1 MELRT
6 LFEDIICA
14 LSTPRGVSATSVVRC
29 SGPRVLERIRYL
41 ILGPRSLQ
49 PRRAYVAEFV
59 EGDRFIDE
67 VVVVFFEGPASYTGE
82 DMLEISFHGN
92 PIIVENALKALFR
105 AGSRMALPGEFTKRA
120 VLNGKFDLIKAE
132 AINALITSKTER
144 ALEAAVK
151 SFTGGLSEEVISFR
165 EKMIRLLAAVEV
177 ELNYPDEVE
186 TDYSSL
192 RGELLDL
199 RNEIAHFVNSSENGI
214 ILSRG
219 IKTAIV
225 GETNVGK
232 STLLNALL
240 KRDRAIVSD
249 LPGTTRDTIEED
261 LNIEGVLFNVVD
273 TAGIREATDA
283 VEELGIKRSLKAIE
297 EADLVILLR
306 DPHNQEN
313 RDLEEDLRNGRKRL
327 IVAANK
333 SDIRKIESGSYDV
346 IISARTGEGI
356 RDLEKLML
364 KKTDDITSIEDS
376 VIISA
381 RQKQKLSD
389 SVDCIDKSI
398 EAIDSLITVDVVS
411 TMIEQAA
418 RSLDELL
425 GTNVTE
431 DLLNRIFGDFCV
443 GK

>member
-41 ILGPRSLQ
+41 ISGPRSLQ

-92 PIIVENALKALFR
+92 PIIVENALEALFR

-151 SFTGGLSEEVISFR
+151 SFTGGLSEEVVSFR

-306 DPHNQEN
+306 DPHDQEN

-346 IISARTGEGI
+346 IISAKTGEGI

-431 DLLNRIFGDFCV
+431 DLLNRIFSDFCV

>member
-1 MELRT
+1 M
-6 LFEDIICA
+6 FEDIICA

-41 ILGPRSLQ
+41 ISGPRSLQ

-92 PIIVENALKALFR
+92 PIIVENALEALFR

-151 SFTGGLSEEVISFR
+151 SFTGGLSEEVVSFR

-306 DPHNQEN
+306 DPHDQEN

-346 IISARTGEGI
+346 IISAKTGEGI

>member
-41 ILGPRSLQ
+41 ISGPKSLQ
-49 PRRAYVAEFV
+49 PRRAYVAEFF

-92 PIIVENALKALFR
+92 PIIVENALEALFR

-151 SFTGGLSEEVISFR
+151 SFTGGLSEEVVSFR

-346 IISARTGEGI
+346 IISAKTGEGI

-431 DLLNRIFGDFCV
+431 DLLNRIFSDFCV

>member
-41 ILGPRSLQ
+41 ISGPRSLQ

-92 PIIVENALKALFR
+92 PIIVENALEALFR

-346 IISARTGEGI
+346 IISAKTGEGI

>member
-41 ILGPRSLQ
+41 ISGPRSLK

-92 PIIVENALKALFR
+92 PIIVENALEALFR

-283 VEELGIKRSLKAIE
+283 VEELGIRRSLKAIE

>member
-1 MELRT
+1 M
-6 LFEDIICA
+6 FEDIICA

-41 ILGPRSLQ
+41 ISGPRSLQ

-92 PIIVENALKALFR
+92 PIIVENALEALFR

-151 SFTGGLSEEVISFR
+151 SFTGGLSEEVVSFR

>member
-29 SGPRVLERIRYL
+29 SGPRVQERIRYL
-41 ILGPRSLQ
+41 ISGPRSLQ

-92 PIIVENALKALFR
+92 PIIVENALEALFR

-306 DPHNQEN
+306 DPHDQEN

-431 DLLNRIFGDFCV
+431 DLLNRIFSDFCV

>member
-1 MELRT
+1 
-6 LFEDIICA
+6 
-14 LSTPRGVSATSVVRC
+14 
-29 SGPRVLERIRYL
+29 
-41 ILGPRSLQ
+41 
-49 PRRAYVAEFV
+49 
-59 EGDRFIDE
+59 
-67 VVVVFFEGPASYTGE
+67 
-82 DMLEISFHGN
+82 
-92 PIIVENALKALFR
+92 
-105 AGSRMALPGEFTKRA
+105 
-120 VLNGKFDLIKAE
+120 
-132 AINALITSKTER
+132 
-144 ALEAAVK
+144 
-151 SFTGGLSEEVISFR
+151 
-165 EKMIRLLAAVEV
+165 MIRLLAAVEV

-283 VEELGIKRSLKAIE
+283 WKSWESKGACRQSRKPFYN
-297 EADLVILLR
+297 LLR
-306 DPHNQEN
+306 DPHTRITGIRGRSSNMKVS
-313 RDLEEDLRNGRKRL
+313 DLLC
-327 IVAANK
+327 AANK
-333 SDIRKIESGSYDV
+333 SIFERSRAALTGNYKREN
-346 IISARTGEGI
+346 GEGM

-376 VIISA
+376 VFISA
-381 RQKQKLSD
+381 SRNRSFQD
-389 SVDCIDKSI
+389 SVLT
-398 EAIDSLITVDVVS
+398 AL
-411 TMIEQAA
+411 
-418 RSLDELL
+418 
-425 GTNVTE
+425 TN
-431 DLLNRIFGDFCV
+431 R
-443 GK
+443 

>member
-41 ILGPRSLQ
+41 ISGPRSLQ

-283 VEELGIKRSLKAIE
+283 VEELGIRRSLKAIE

-306 DPHNQEN
+306 DPHDQEN

>member
-41 ILGPRSLQ
+41 ISGPRSLQ

-92 PIIVENALKALFR
+92 PIIVENALEALFR

-283 VEELGIKRSLKAIE
+283 VEELGIRRSLKAIE

-346 IISARTGEGI
+346 IISAKTGEGI

>member
-41 ILGPRSLQ
+41 ISGPRSLQ

-151 SFTGGLSEEVISFR
+151 SFTGGLSEEVVSFR

-346 IISARTGEGI
+346 IISAKTGEGI

>member
-29 SGPRVLERIRYL
+29 SGPRVQERIRYL
-41 ILGPRSLQ
+41 ISGPRSLQ

-92 PIIVENALKALFR
+92 PIIVENALEALFR

-151 SFTGGLSEEVISFR
+151 SFTGGLSEEVVSFR

-431 DLLNRIFGDFCV
+431 DLLNRIFSDFCV

>member
-41 ILGPRSLQ
+41 ISGPRSLQ

-92 PIIVENALKALFR
+92 PIIVENALEALFR

-398 EAIDSLITVDVVS
+398 EAIDSLMTVDVVS

>member
-41 ILGPRSLQ
+41 ISGPRSLQ

-92 PIIVENALKALFR
+92 PIIVENALEALFR

-151 SFTGGLSEEVISFR
+151 SFTGGLSEEVVSFR

-199 RNEIAHFVNSSENGI
+199 RNEIARFVNSSENGI

-346 IISARTGEGI
+346 IISAKTGEGI

>member
-1 MELRT
+1 M
-6 LFEDIICA
+6 FEDIICA

-29 SGPRVLERIRYL
+29 SGPRVQERIRYL
-41 ILGPRSLQ
+41 ISGPRSLQ

-92 PIIVENALKALFR
+92 PIIVENALEALFR

-151 SFTGGLSEEVISFR
+151 SFTGGLSEEVVSFR

-306 DPHNQEN
+306 DPHDQEN

>member
-41 ILGPRSLQ
+41 ISGPKSLQ
-49 PRRAYVAEFV
+49 PRRAYVAEFF

-92 PIIVENALKALFR
+92 PIIVENALEALFR

-151 SFTGGLSEEVISFR
+151 SFTGGLSEEVVSFR

-283 VEELGIKRSLKAIE
+283 VEELGIRRSLKAIE

-346 IISARTGEGI
+346 IISAKTGEGI

-431 DLLNRIFGDFCV
+431 DLLNRIFSDFCV

>member
-29 SGPRVLERIRYL
+29 SGPRVQERIRYL
-41 ILGPRSLQ
+41 ISGPRSLQ

-151 SFTGGLSEEVISFR
+151 SFTGGLSEEVVSFR

>member
-14 LSTPRGVSATSVVRC
+14 LSTPRGISATSVVRC
-29 SGPRVLERIRYL
+29 SGPGVLERIRYL
-41 ILGPRSLQ
+41 ISGPRSLQ

-92 PIIVENALKALFR
+92 PIIVENALEALFR

-192 RGELLDL
+192 HGELLDL

-283 VEELGIKRSLKAIE
+283 VEELGIRRSLKAIE

>member
-1 MELRT
+1 M
-6 LFEDIICA
+6 FEDIICA

-41 ILGPRSLQ
+41 ISGPKSLQ
-49 PRRAYVAEFV
+49 PRRAYVAEFF

-92 PIIVENALKALFR
+92 PIIVENALEALFR

-151 SFTGGLSEEVISFR
+151 SFTGGLSEEVVSFR

-346 IISARTGEGI
+346 IISAKTGEGI

-431 DLLNRIFGDFCV
+431 DLLNRIFSDFCV

>member
-41 ILGPRSLQ
+41 ISGPRSLQ

-92 PIIVENALKALFR
+92 PIIVENALEALFR

-346 IISARTGEGI
+346 IISAKTGEGI

-398 EAIDSLITVDVVS
+398 EAIDSLMTVDVVS

>member
-41 ILGPRSLQ
+41 ISGPKSLQ

-92 PIIVENALKALFR
+92 PIIVENALEALFR

-283 VEELGIKRSLKAIE
+283 VEELGIRRSLKAIE

-306 DPHNQEN
+306 DPHDQEN

>member
-92 PIIVENALKALFR
+92 PIIVENALEALFR

-151 SFTGGLSEEVISFR
+151 SFTGGLSEEVVSFR

-297 EADLVILLR
+297 EADLVLLLR
-306 DPHNQEN
+306 DPHDQEN

-346 IISARTGEGI
+346 IISAKTGEGI

>member
-92 PIIVENALKALFR
+92 PIIVENALEALFR

-151 SFTGGLSEEVISFR
+151 SFTGGLSEEVVSFR

-346 IISARTGEGI
+346 IISAKTGEGI

-431 DLLNRIFGDFCV
+431 DLLNRIFSDFCV

>member
-29 SGPRVLERIRYL
+29 SGQRVLERIRHL
-41 ILGPRSLQ
+41 ISGPRSLQ

-92 PIIVENALKALFR
+92 PIIVENALEALFR

-283 VEELGIKRSLKAIE
+283 VEELGIRRSLKAIE

-398 EAIDSLITVDVVS
+398 EAIDSLMTVDVVS

>member
-29 SGPRVLERIRYL
+29 SGPRVQERIRYL
-41 ILGPRSLQ
+41 ISGPRSLQ

-92 PIIVENALKALFR
+92 PIIVENALEALFR

-151 SFTGGLSEEVISFR
+151 SFTGGLSEEVVSFR

-306 DPHNQEN
+306 DPHDQEN

>member
-1 MELRT
+1 M
-6 LFEDIICA
+6 FEDIICA

-29 SGPRVLERIRYL
+29 SGPRVQERIRYL
-41 ILGPRSLQ
+41 ISGPRSLQ

-92 PIIVENALKALFR
+92 PIIVENALEALFR

-151 SFTGGLSEEVISFR
+151 SFTGGLSEEVVSFR

-306 DPHNQEN
+306 DPHDQEN

-431 DLLNRIFGDFCV
+431 DLLNRIFSDFCV

>member
-41 ILGPRSLQ
+41 ISGPRSLQ

-92 PIIVENALKALFR
+92 PIIVENALEALFR

-120 VLNGKFDLIKAE
+120 VLNGKFDLVKAE

-192 RGELLDL
+192 HGELLDL

>member
-41 ILGPRSLQ
+41 ISGPKSLQ

-92 PIIVENALKALFR
+92 PIIVENALEALFR

>member
-29 SGPRVLERIRYL
+29 SGPRVQERIRYL
-41 ILGPRSLQ
+41 ISGPRSLQ

-92 PIIVENALKALFR
+92 PIIVENALEALFR

-151 SFTGGLSEEVISFR
+151 SFTGGLSEEVVSFR

-283 VEELGIKRSLKAIE
+283 V
-297 EADLVILLR
+297 
-306 DPHNQEN
+306 
-313 RDLEEDLRNGRKRL
+313 
-327 IVAANK
+327 K
-333 SDIRKIESGSYDV
+333 SWESKG
-346 IISARTGEGI
+346 A
-356 RDLEKLML
+356 
-364 KKTDDITSIEDS
+364 
-376 VIISA
+376 
-381 RQKQKLSD
+381 
-389 SVDCIDKSI
+389 
-398 EAIDSLITVDVVS
+398 
-411 TMIEQAA
+411 
-418 RSLDELL
+418 
-425 GTNVTE
+425 
-431 DLLNRIFGDFCV
+431 
-443 GK
+443 